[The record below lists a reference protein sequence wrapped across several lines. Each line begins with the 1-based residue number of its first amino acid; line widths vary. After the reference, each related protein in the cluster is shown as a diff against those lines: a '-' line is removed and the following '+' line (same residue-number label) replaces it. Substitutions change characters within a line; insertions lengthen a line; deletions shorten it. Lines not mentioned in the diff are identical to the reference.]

1 MPQKQE
7 EYAETW
13 TTKDVTYTYIVSN
26 GEAGI
31 CNGDSAAI
39 STCESVKF
47 FVFKGQEE
55 ERRERIVLKIEKK
68 LDDRCL
74 TVTLI
79 GVLDSITSPELDRE
93 LQNMENVDE
102 VILDL
107 KELAYTSSAGLRVI
121 MGLKRRLAGRPLK
134 LENIG
139 TEVREILDM
148 TGSSKLLGL

>member
-1 MPQKQE
+1 M
-7 EYAETW
+7 
-13 TTKDVTYTYIVSN
+13 
-26 GEAGI
+26 
-31 CNGDSAAI
+31 
-39 STCESVKF
+39 
-47 FVFKGQEE
+47 
-55 ERRERIVLKIEKK
+55 LKIEKK

-74 TVTLI
+74 TVALI
-79 GVLDSITSPELDRE
+79 GVLDSTSSPELDRE
-93 LQNMENVDE
+93 VQNLENVDE
-102 VILDL
+102 VVLDL

>member
-1 MPQKQE
+1 M
-7 EYAETW
+7 
-13 TTKDVTYTYIVSN
+13 
-26 GEAGI
+26 
-31 CNGDSAAI
+31 
-39 STCESVKF
+39 
-47 FVFKGQEE
+47 
-55 ERRERIVLKIEKK
+55 LKIEKK
-68 LDDRCL
+68 LDNRCL

-79 GVLDSITSPELDRE
+79 GELDSITSPELDRE
-93 LQNMENVDE
+93 VQNLESVDE

-139 TEVREILDM
+139 TEVRVVLDL

>member
-1 MPQKQE
+1 MLE
-7 EYAETW
+7 
-13 TTKDVTYTYIVSN
+13 
-26 GEAGI
+26 
-31 CNGDSAAI
+31 
-39 STCESVKF
+39 
-47 FVFKGQEE
+47 
-55 ERRERIVLKIEKK
+55 IEKK

-79 GVLDSITSPELDRE
+79 GVLDSTTSPELDRE

-102 VILDL
+102 VVLDL

-121 MGLKRRLAGRPLK
+121 MGLKRRLAGRPLR

-139 TEVREILDM
+139 TEIREVLDM